1 MRQVEPMLRHYN
13 VRRITPKD
21 FMRIITVNLNGI
33 RSAAGKGFYEWLAQ
47 QDADIVCLQEL
58 KAQEADMT
66 GQMLAPL
73 DYHGYFHYAEKKG
86 YSGVGI
92 YCRERPQHVVAG
104 LGIAEFDAEG
114 RYLCADF
121 AGFSVVSVY
130 LPSGSSGEERQ
141 EVKFKFMTAF
151 LPHLRHMMM
160 ASSPV
165 LGGGATRLL
174 PQSAGFA
181 GNVSQPHIRE
191 LRASGRE
198 VVICGDWN
206 IAHKEI
212 DLKNWRG
219 NKKNSGF
226 LPEER
231 AWLTGLF
238 DEAGFVDV
246 FRRVHPELEAYTWW
260 SNRGQAWAKD
270 VGWRIDYQIATPGI
284 AARAVAASIY
294 KAQRFSDHA
303 PLIID
308 YL

>member
-151 LPHLRHMMM
+151 QPHL
-160 ASSPV
+160 
-165 LGGGATRLL
+165 L
-174 PQSAGFA
+174 
-181 GNVSQPHIRE
+181 E
-191 LRASGRE
+191 LRTSGRE

-284 AARAVAASIY
+284 AARAEAASIY